1 MIEKV
6 MTIVYTIAILVLLD
20 ISYFSLHIVD
30 YDKTVSNIQ
39 GSKISGNIIGLMA
52 YIVMAYC
59 IVYIAKTPQESAILG
74 FVIYS
79 IFNLTNMYMFTNWDF
94 YTATMDTLWG
104 VSLFYLTKSLLTL
117 IFTI

>member
-1 MIEKV
+1 MMEIFY
-6 MTIVYTIAILVLLD
+6 TIVILFLLD
-20 ISYFSLHIVD
+20 LLYFSLHIVD

-39 GSKISGNIIGLMA
+39 GSKISGKPIGLMA

-74 FVIYS
+74 FVVYS
-79 IFNLTNMYMFTNWDF
+79 IFNLTNLYMFTNWDI

-104 VSLFYLTKSLLTL
+104 VSLFYLTKLLISKFTL
-117 IFTI
+117 L